1 MKSCVNEWRSHREH
15 DCVVYVKCSSKILL
29 PYFLCLTHSLKNVTN
44 IESFSFQI
52 FLSGCV
58 DSIRRKSVISER
70 KAFLFR
76 FSITTIT
83 DNICAVLLLPAQ
95 KPYKFVV
102 SYSHCVYFA
111 FRMLKYFRR
120 VMLLCLLVVLVRV
133 TIWLS
138 EVKMRQLETDAYIK
152 AIFS

>member
-1 MKSCVNEWRSHREH
+1 MPCI
-15 DCVVYVKCSSKILL
+15 VVAS
-29 PYFLCLTHSLKNVTN
+29 
-44 IESFSFQI
+44 
-52 FLSGCV
+52 
-58 DSIRRKSVISER
+58 
-70 KAFLFR
+70 
-76 FSITTIT
+76 
-83 DNICAVLLLPAQ
+83 Q

-111 FRMLKYFRR
+111 LGMLKYFRR
-120 VMLLCLLVVLVRV
+120 VMLLCLVVVLVRV